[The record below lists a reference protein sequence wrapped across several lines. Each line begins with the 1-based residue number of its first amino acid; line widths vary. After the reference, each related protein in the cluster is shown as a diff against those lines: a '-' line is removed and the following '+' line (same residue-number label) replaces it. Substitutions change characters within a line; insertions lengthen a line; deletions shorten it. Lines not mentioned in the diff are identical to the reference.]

1 MNRIASLALVG
12 LALAAAPLQAQGP
25 GPMGGPGGPGGGPQ
39 GAQFFLGHTGELE
52 LTDQQ
57 VVRLAAIARRAH
69 QRHEAMRAQMQP
81 PAPGAA
87 RQQPSAEDAQRMRQ
101 QMEQARE
108 QNQADLRDALAVLTP
123 EQQARAFQ
131 MIAHRGGDG
140 PGGRG
145 GREGR
150 GGRGGMRGPGGP
162 GGPDGMRRGPGGP
175 GAPQGQE
182 QPPQQ

>member
-1 MNRIASLALVG
+1 MKRIASLALVG

-25 GPMGGPGGPGGGPQ
+25 GRMEGPGGRGGPGGGPG
-39 GAQFFLGHTGELE
+39 GAQFFLAHTGELE

-69 QRHEAMRAQMQP
+69 QRRESLRENRP
-81 PAPGAA
+81 VPGAA

-101 QMEQARE
+101 QMEQMRD
-108 QNQADLRDALAVLTP
+108 QNQADLREALAVLTP

-131 MIAHRGGDG
+131 MVSRRGG

-145 GREGR
+145 E
-150 GGRGGMRGPGGP
+150 RGGMRGPGGR
-162 GGPDGMRRGPGGP
+162 GMRGPGGP
-175 GAPQGQE
+175 PAHA